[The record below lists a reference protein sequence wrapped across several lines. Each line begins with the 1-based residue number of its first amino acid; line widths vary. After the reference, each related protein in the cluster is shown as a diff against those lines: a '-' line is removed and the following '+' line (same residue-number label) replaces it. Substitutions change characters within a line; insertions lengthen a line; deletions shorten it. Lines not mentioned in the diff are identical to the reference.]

1 MLDKFQAKIPFM
13 MVELKNN
20 FKKKKNRKRA

>member
-1 MLDKFQAKIPFM
+1 MPDKFQAKIPFM
-13 MVELKNN
+13 IIELKNN